1 MVPAIP
7 RLKKRSDF
15 LKVAATRRK
24 WVTPGLILQERIR
37 VEPNKTPEKPVLA
50 DDTIDQDTLS
60 GEYPFRI
67 GFTVSKKVGNAVAR
81 NRARRRLRA
90 VVEQV
95 LPSYGKAG
103 RDYVVIGRR
112 QTIERPFDALID
124 DLTQALQKVRG
135 QKGGGKNKR
144 GSKPYKGK
152 QPSKLGKE

>member
-1 MVPAIP
+1 MVSAIP
-7 RLKKRSDF
+7 HLKKRPEF

-37 VEPNKTPEKPVLA
+37 VQPETKNPEDKTLQGDVP
-50 DDTIDQDTLS
+50 DQNIID
-60 GEYPFRI
+60 GELPFRI

-103 RDYVVIGRR
+103 RDYVIIGRR
-112 QTIERPFDALID
+112 QTIERPFDALKE
-124 DLTQALQKVRG
+124 DLTQALQRV
-135 QKGGGKNKR
+135 GGKNRQGAAKKKAGTSQNRGNEKR
-144 GSKPYKGK
+144 
-152 QPSKLGKE
+152 